1 MMKCRCKCTCSD
13 GSDDCDCECDCP
25 TGQTSSR
32 SCGRGFSRVCPSQ
45 DDGACPARMAP
56 LCSSGV
62 GMMGGL
68 GGGQGSG
75 GPGSGGPP
83 GKGSGSGGPPG
94 KGSGSGGPPSKG
106 SGERPP
112 KGRQLEPGQENSV
125 GTELSGDGCTCMP
138 NIILSMVKSTMQS
151 SAGPQGQGGKGGPP
165 TGRAGPKPDKFD
177 AEIVNGKT
185 KLKCKFTLMFK
196 EDAVDTKKSKA
207 KCTGA
212 KKTEKVVNAAVKS
225 KSGAEYSISMTVAK
239 SGTVKFTKV
248 IVTSVAGGS
257 EGSGSSGS
265 GGPGKGSGGPGK
277 GSGSGGPGGPGA
289 GPGGPNGQMEDC
301 VCIEESGPPG
311 NGPPGQGS
319 GGPGQGSR
327 PPGRGSG
334 GPGQGSG
341 GPGQGSGGPGQGSE
355 GPGQGSGG

>member
-1 MMKCRCKCTCSD
+1 
-13 GSDDCDCECDCP
+13 
-25 TGQTSSR
+25 
-32 SCGRGFSRVCPSQ
+32 
-45 DDGACPARMAP
+45 
-56 LCSSGV
+56 
-62 GMMGGL
+62 MMGGL
-68 GGGQGSG
+68 G
-75 GPGSGGPP
+75 GGPP

-94 KGSGSGGPPSKG
+94 KGSGSGGSGSGGPSGKGSGSGGPPGKG

-112 KGRQLEPGQENSV
+112 KGRQLGPGQENSV
-125 GTELSGDGCTCMP
+125 GTEIAGDDCTCMP

-151 SAGPQGQGGKGGPP
+151 SAGPQGQGGKAGPP

-177 AEIVNGKT
+177 AEIVNGRT

-196 EDAVDTKKSKA
+196 GDAVDTKKSKA

-239 SGTVKFTKV
+239 SGSVKFTKV

-265 GGPGKGSGGPGK
+265 GGPGKGSGGPGKGSGSGGPGKGSGGPGKGKGSGGPGK

-327 PPGRGSG
+327 PPGQGSG

-341 GPGQGSGGPGQGSE
+341 GPGQGSGGPGQGS
-355 GPGQGSGG
+355 GSPGSTVPGSNVTNVPNPGSAASEF

>member
-13 GSDDCDCECDCP
+13 GSEDCDCECDCP

-177 AEIVNGKT
+177 AEIVNGRT
-185 KLKCKFTLMFK
+185 KLKCKYSLMFK

-212 KKTEKVVNAAVKS
+212 KKTEKVLNAAVKS

-277 GSGSGGPGGPGA
+277 GSGSGGPGK
-289 GPGGPNGQMEDC
+289 
-301 VCIEESGPPG
+301 
-311 NGPPGQGS
+311 GS
-319 GGPGQGSR
+319 GGPGK
-327 PPGRGSG
+327 GSG
-334 GPGQGSG
+334 S
-341 GPGQGSGGPGQGSE
+341 
-355 GPGQGSGG
+355 